1 MRRSLRGGAPRVGH
15 PIVLSIR
22 LAEVEVAAAAAASAA
37 AAVCVARCVAERH
50 AVDFQSSY
58 GSDLRAGRL
67 ALALVC
73 FCSGHVGDALQRCR
87 REDPDGARRPGRA
100 MRRE

>member
-1 MRRSLRGGAPRVGH
+1 M
-15 PIVLSIR
+15 SIR

-67 ALALVC
+67 ALALV
-73 FCSGHVGDALQRCR
+73 
-87 REDPDGARRPGRA
+87 
-100 MRRE
+100 